1 MMVDKKHH
9 LCTVDSVLEI
19 SVGTRRT
26 RYSYQPKECRRKKK
40 PAQLT
45 QSHSNSPWQS
55 LYYAGQSFS
64 FNKNDVISTRRIYL
78 LASCGCKNVLTHK
91 KMVQCGRDRNVHH
104 HPPTTKIHPQTSLY
118 ISSKC
123 LVPSYAEFNAE
134 HDTCKILHP
143 TLNLRI
149 TA

>member
-1 MMVDKKHH
+1 MTK
-9 LCTVDSVLEI
+9 
-19 SVGTRRT
+19 
-26 RYSYQPKECRRKKK
+26 
-40 PAQLT
+40 
-45 QSHSNSPWQS
+45 S
-55 LYYAGQSFS
+55 LLRGPTFS
-64 FNKNDVISTRRIYL
+64 FNKNDVISTRRIY

-134 HDTCKILHP
+134 HDGTKIGRPTDHRHITTCKKVHDTP
-143 TLNLRI
+143 HETSVTRSSK
-149 TA
+149 TFKSSFCEKYRSS